1 LARKLTSPERI
12 PNEVR
17 RERSR
22 SAILTVSE
30 KLFVEQGYAATTT
43 EHIASASGFT
53 KGAIYFHFKDK
64 SGVLIELI
72 NRAEERVIDP
82 LIEAMADAGVTPEQK
97 VINYLHYW
105 SKIGV
110 EQRNTMFLPILMSL
124 EFNGTDSDIEAHL
137 DRMYERVYSALT
149 PVIAAG
155 HARGTIRKA
164 APPREQANMLI
175 AMMDGTLLEWLR
187 RGDKVDGPMLTR
199 GIRDLLLHGLIEDKS
214 AGVERSWRSGR
225 FKSTG

>member
-1 LARKLTSPERI
+1 LARKSTAIERI

-22 SAILTVSE
+22 NTIMAVSE
-30 KLFVEQGYAATTT
+30 KLFVEQGYAATTI
-43 EHIASASGFT
+43 EHIATASGFT

-82 LIEAMADAGVTPEQK
+82 LIQAMGDAEVAPEQK

-124 EFNGTDSDIEAHL
+124 EFNGTDSDIEEHL

-149 PVIAAG
+149 PVIEEG
-155 HARGTIRKA
+155 HACGTIRKA

-199 GIRDLLLHGLIEDKS
+199 GIRDLLLHGLIEGETPCS
-214 AGVERSWRSGR
+214 PVTEAPEC
-225 FKSTG
+225 